1 MIITQSL
8 SDISSSLLNNTGEIF
23 VGSLKSSEEIE
34 FVLDE
39 MKLNNHQTVRSAL
52 IDRTTA
58 EGADENKKYV
68 FLMQDYN
75 NIKCLTKLIIP
86 RCFSEIFR
94 TLKDDETVS
103 IGGRQYE

>member
-1 MIITQSL
+1 M
-8 SDISSSLLNNTGEIF
+8 LNNTGEIF

-75 NIKCLTKLIIP
+75 NRKCLTKLIIP